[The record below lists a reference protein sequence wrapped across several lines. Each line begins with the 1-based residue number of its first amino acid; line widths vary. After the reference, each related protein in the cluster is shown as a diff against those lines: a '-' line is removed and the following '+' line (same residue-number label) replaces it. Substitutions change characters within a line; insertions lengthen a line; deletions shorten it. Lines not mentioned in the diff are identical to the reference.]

1 MNVFLQLAKS
11 KGMAYMASTV
21 CATGGGA
28 FKFEADFRHEMNME
42 LHKFDE
48 LDSLIR
54 GIHYIK
60 AYNEHE
66 CYYWVD
72 PTDDTKCRKEHFDLN
87 NLYPFLVVN
96 IGSGVSMLAVHSPDN
111 FKRVT

>member
-1 MNVFLQLAKS
+1 
-11 KGMAYMASTV
+11 
-21 CATGGGA
+21 
-28 FKFEADFRHEMNME
+28 MNME

-60 AYNEHE
+60 ACNEHE
-66 CYYWVD
+66 CYYWID
-72 PTDDTKCRKEHFDLN
+72 PIDEEKCRKEHFDLN

-96 IGSGVSMLAVHSPDN
+96 IGSGVSMLAVYSPDN
-111 FKRVT
+111 FKRVTGTRYICLLSILSYSIIKTMFFN

>member
-1 MNVFLQLAKS
+1 
-11 KGMAYMASTV
+11 
-21 CATGGGA
+21 
-28 FKFEADFRHEMNME
+28 ME

-48 LDSLIR
+48 LESLIR

-60 AYNEHE
+60 AYNKPE
-66 CYYWVD
+66 CYYWID
-72 PTDDTKCRKEHFDLN
+72 PTDDEKCRKECFDLN

-111 FKRVT
+111 FKRVTGTRYVIAILNQKFLYSCLSYFFSELKLFHLVKKYLV

>member
-1 MNVFLQLAKS
+1 M
-11 KGMAYMASTV
+11 
-21 CATGGGA
+21 
-28 FKFEADFRHEMNME
+28 D

-48 LDSLIR
+48 LESLIR

-60 AYNEHE
+60 AYNAQE

-72 PTDDTKCRKEHFDLN
+72 PTDENKCRKEHFDLN

-96 IGSGVSMLAVHSPDN
+96 IGSGVSMLAVYSPDN
-111 FKRVT
+111 FKRVTGSRYVLYILKFPTSVEYFWHTFLLLITMIYSYFV